1 MASKRTM
8 GKDNFG
14 DWFREILDAAKI
26 IDYRYPLKACGVW
39 LPFGFKLRTNVLTV
53 IRRNLDE
60 TGHEEMLFPTLIPED
75 LIVKESTHIQS
86 FEDEAYWITHGG
98 KNALSVKL
106 ALRPT
111 SETAITPMVK
121 LWVRSHA
128 DLPLLLY
135 QIGSIFRYETKAT
148 KPLIRI
154 REVTTFKEAHTFHA
168 SHEESQAQVRRA
180 NEIYMK
186 IFRELC
192 IPYVVSERPD
202 WDRFAGALTTY
213 AFDTIFPDGR
223 CLQIGTSHDLGQN
236 FAKAFDLTFEK
247 KDGTRGLVWQTSYGI
262 SERAIAAVI
271 AVHGDD
277 RGLVLPPP
285 IAPIQVVI
293 IPILYRGFEDQVLG
307 ACQKVLSE
315 LVSAGFRVV
324 IDDRPK
330 ITPGSK
336 FYDWELKGVP
346 LRLEIGPRDL
356 EAASFT
362 LVRRDT
368 AEKTT
373 YKLDS
378 VTRIGSI
385 LSAIEDNLRK
395 KAWKY
400 MDDHIHKSNALEDAK
415 QFLDTIGGIVELPW
429 CGNDACGRR
438 IEAEVE
444 TRVLGTPLDE
454 GHEGDG
460 VCPCC
465 GQKGTHVLRVA
476 RTY

>member
-1 MASKRTM
+1 MATKRKK
-8 GKDNFG
+8 GKENFG
-14 DWFREILDAAKI
+14 DWFRDILDAAKI
-26 IDYRYPLKACGVW
+26 IDYRYPIKACGVW
-39 LPFGFKLRTNVLTV
+39 LPFGFKLRENVLRV

-75 LIVKESTHIQS
+75 LIVKESTHIKS
-86 FEDEAYWITHGG
+86 FEGEAYWITHGG
-98 KNALSVKL
+98 NNELSVKL

-168 SHEESQAQVRRA
+168 SHKESKAQVKRA

-186 IFRELC
+186 IFSELC
-192 IPYVVSERPD
+192 IPYVVNERPE

-213 AFDTIFPDGR
+213 AFDTIFPDGK

-247 KDGTRGLVWQTSYGI
+247 KGGTRGLVWQTSYGI

-271 AVHGDD
+271 VVHGDD
-277 RGLVLPPP
+277 RGLVLPPK
-285 IAPIQVVI
+285 ITPIQVVI
-293 IPILYRGFEDQVLG
+293 VPILYKGFEDQILRV
-307 ACQKVLSE
+307 CRKVMSVLSE
-315 LVSAGFRVV
+315 KDFRVV
-324 IDDRPK
+324 VDDRPK

-346 LRLEIGPRDL
+346 LRIEIGPRDL
-356 EAASFT
+356 EAESFT

-368 AEKTT
+368 AEKTV

-378 VTRIGSI
+378 LTRIGTI
-385 LSAIEDNLRK
+385 LGEIEDNLRTR
-395 KAWKY
+395 AWKY
-400 MDDHIHKSNALEDAK
+400 MNDHIHKSETLEDAK
-415 QFLDTIGGIVELPW
+415 KFLDTVGGIVEITW
-429 CGNDACGRR
+429 CGNDECGLR

-444 TRVLGTPLDE
+444 TRVLGTTIDVDEELD
-454 GHEGDG
+454 GA
-460 VCPCC
+460 CPCC
-465 GQKGTHVLRVA
+465 GKKGKQVIRVG